1 MLSGLIQDWARG
13 VARSFARLF
22 SKSPLTPNSITV
34 IGFLLNFPVAYV
46 LAQGWFV
53 WGAILIIFAG
63 VFDMLDGALAKVTN
77 RVTKFGGF
85 LDSTLDR
92 YSEVVI
98 FLGLLIFYQTH
109 SNTNVYGGE
118 LQGLILVYV
127 SITGS
132 LLVSYAKARAE
143 GLGMECKVGWL
154 PRPERIGIMALGCLV
169 ANWWTPALVISL
181 WVLAIGTNLTAW
193 QRIIYIWIKSKPT
206 DNSPTEV
213 SQEAPIRTKT
223 SVGVS
228 QNLSAGKDREKENEL
243 ETLDRKRWS
252 FRRAGGR

>member
-1 MLSGLIQDWARG
+1 MLSSLIQDWARG
-13 VARSFARLF
+13 VARHVARLF
-22 SKSPLTPNSITV
+22 AKSPLTPNSITI

-53 WGAILIIFAG
+53 WGAILVIFAG

-85 LDSTLDR
+85 LDSTMDR

-109 SNTNVYGGE
+109 SNTNAYGGE

-154 PRPERIGIMALGCLV
+154 PRPERIVIMAAGCLV
-169 ANWWTPALVISL
+169 ANWWSPALLIAL
-181 WVLAIGTNLTAW
+181 WVLAVGTNLTAW
-193 QRIIYIWIKSKPT
+193 QRIIYIWVKSKA
-206 DNSPTEV
+206 SEEV
-213 SQEAPIRTKT
+213 AAKATSSVQLKEASRDFNT
-223 SVGVS
+223 
-228 QNLSAGKDREKENEL
+228 GKERDKEAEV
-243 ETLDRKRWS
+243 ETIDRKRWS